1 MKTFGVFALSLLFL
15 PPALLAQSA
24 GPVPVRT
31 ALVQEQE
38 VANRLEALGTARAWE
53 FVSIRASETEQVTRI
68 AFESGQKVK
77 AGDLLVELNHA
88 EELAELAGARASLE
102 RYQRDA
108 ERLQRLERD
117 KLATREQLD
126 AASTLV
132 AETRARIAALE
143 ARIADR
149 VIRAPFDGQLGL
161 RNISLGTLVSPT
173 TEIAT
178 LQDLAR
184 LKLDFTLPE
193 RQLPLIDG
201 GMAIQAR
208 SQAHPGRVF
217 PGEVMLV
224 EARVDPQTR
233 AFTVR
238 AQLDNRDGLLK
249 PGMLL
254 TVEIISEQRQALTI
268 PEAALVPLADTQS
281 VYVLERGEA
290 GQVARLRQVT
300 LGRRFPGRVEVLSGL
315 SADEQV
321 VTRGTLHIRD
331 GQAVVA
337 ESASGVGAL

>member
-1 MKTFGVFALSLLFL
+1 MKTFGAFALSLLFL
-15 PPALLAQSA
+15 PPALLAQSG
-24 GPVPVRT
+24 GPVPVRIEP
-31 ALVQEQE
+31 VQEQQID
-38 VANRLEALGTARAWE
+38 NRLEALGTAKAWE
-53 FVSIRASETEQVTRI
+53 SVSIRASETEQITRI
-68 AFESGQKVK
+68 AFESGQRVK
-77 AGDLLVELNHA
+77 AGDLLVELSHA
-88 EELAELAGARASLE
+88 EEKAELAGARASLE

-173 TEIAT
+173 TEIVA
-178 LQDLAR
+178 LQDISR

-201 GMAIQAR
+201 GMAIRAR

-217 PGEVMLV
+217 RGEVMLV

-254 TVEIISEQRQALTI
+254 TVEIVSDQRQALTI

-281 VYVLERGEA
+281 VYVLEGSEA
-290 GQVARLRQVT
+290 GQVARLRQVE

-315 SADEQV
+315 GADDRV

-337 ESASGVGAL
+337 EPASGVGAL